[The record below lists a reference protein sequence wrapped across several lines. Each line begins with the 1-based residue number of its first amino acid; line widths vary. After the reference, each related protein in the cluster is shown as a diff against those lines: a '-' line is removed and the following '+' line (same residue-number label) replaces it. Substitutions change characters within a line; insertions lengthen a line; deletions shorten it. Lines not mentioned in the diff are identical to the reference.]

1 MARLKFKST
10 RPPRGFF
17 FIESSTRLRIEGED
31 YGTLMKKV
39 MEHRQYRGLPRATRP
54 EVEEDV
60 ERQICSRLTVA
71 ECRSEGPLDELRP
84 VTESQVLS
92 VGQVMALSKATFD
105 WLASGAQVVSMEL
118 LKKRQE
124 ACLSCALNN
133 PVKACSCSLF
143 YKTIDRLVPAERR
156 LQDMHVCGACGC
168 STNAKAQ
175 MPLSMIAQAD
185 AGRNIPYPIGCWVRS
200 ENELAAQAAKG
211 QNPPA

>member
-1 MARLKFKST
+1 MARLKFKSQ

-17 FIESSTRLRIEGED
+17 YIQPETRLRIEGED
-31 YGTLMKKV
+31 YGAIMKLV
-39 MEHRQYRGLPRATRP
+39 LAHRQYRSLPRATRA

-92 VGQVMALSKATFD
+92 VGAVMSLSKAAFD
-105 WLASGAQVVSMEL
+105 WLASGAEVVSMEL
-118 LKKRQE
+118 LAKRQA
-124 ACLSCALNN
+124 ACLSCPLNN

-143 YKTIDRLVPAERR
+143 YKTIDHLVPAARR
-156 LQDMHVCGACGC
+156 SQDMHVCGACGC

-175 MPLSMIAQAD
+175 MPLPMVIQAD
-185 AGRNIPYPIGCWVRS
+185 GDRNIQYPIGCWVRT
-200 ENELAAQAAKG
+200 EKELAQASPSG
-211 QNPPA
+211 QKTSA